1 MNILNINELNLD
13 SGLYFLGIGGISMSA
28 IAMILSGKGYK
39 VCGYDR
45 TLNEV
50 TDKLEAN
57 GIKVYDSY
65 DASQLENCGAVIY
78 SAAFGETHPV
88 MQEVLKSG
96 KPLYSRAEVLGA
108 LANLYKNSVAV
119 AGTHGKSTTSGMLGH
134 VLLNALGCDPTVVV
148 GAVMRDVGST
158 YRIGKDENFIFEA
171 CEYKDSFLSF
181 FPKIAVVLNIK
192 LDHTDYFTGIEH
204 MRASFTQYMNNTG
217 KDGYAIYNYDCENCI
232 LSSKDYVGT
241 HVTFSADGNDEAAY
255 CAKNVSM
262 TSGFAT
268 YDVYKHGEFF
278 LSVKLSAPGEH
289 NIANSLA
296 VVAVCDIIGISKED
310 IVKGLYSYAGVGR
323 RFEYKGSFCGA
334 EVYDDYAHHP
344 DEIKVTLAAAK
355 SLARGRVVCV
365 FQPHNYSRLRDL
377 FEDFKYSFTDADLLV
392 LCPLYAAREACGTE
406 VSSELLSKYIENS
419 LYLESFDAVKEYLK
433 TELKSGDLLLIM
445 GAGDISK
452 LANSI

>member
-1 MNILNINELNLD
+1 MKINELKLD

-28 IAMILSGKGYK
+28 IAMILAEKGYRIS
-39 VCGYDR
+39 GYDR
-45 TLNEV
+45 SLGDV
-50 TDKLEAN
+50 TDKLVAN
-57 GIKVYDSY
+57 GIKVYDTFEQ
-65 DASQLENCGAVIY
+65 SQLENCGAIIY
-78 SAAFGETHPV
+78 SAAFGNDHPI
-88 MQEVLKSG
+88 MQEVLKAN

-108 LANLYKNSVAV
+108 LANLYTNSVAV

-134 VLLNALGCDPTVVV
+134 VLLNAVGCDPTVVV

-158 YRIGKDENFIFEA
+158 YRIGKDDNFVFEA

-204 MRASFTQYMNNTG
+204 MRDSFTKYMNNSG
-217 KDGYAIYNYDCENCI
+217 KDGYAVYNLDCENCV
-232 LSSKDYVGT
+232 LAAEGYVGK
-241 HVTFSADGNDEAAY
+241 HITFSANGSKKANYYAD
-255 CAKNVSM
+255 NVSL
-262 TSGFAT
+262 TGGFAT
-268 YDVYKHGEFF
+268 FDVYRNGEFF
-278 LSVKLSAPGEH
+278 LSLRLSAPGEH
-289 NIANSLA
+289 NVANSLA
-296 VVAVCDIIGISKED
+296 VVAVCDLIGISKED

-344 DEIKVTLAAAK
+344 DEIKVTLSAAK
-355 SLARGRVVCV
+355 AIARGRVIAV

-377 FEDFKYSFTDADLLV
+377 FDEFKTAFSDADQLI

-406 VSSELLSKYIENS
+406 VSSEKLSKEIKDSKYFGTFNEI
-419 LYLESFDAVKEYLK
+419 KEYLK
-433 TELKSGDLLLIM
+433 TELKAGDLLMIM
-445 GAGDISK
+445 GAGDIAK

>member
-1 MNILNINELNLD
+1 MNINELKLD
-13 SGLYFLGIGGISMSA
+13 SELYFLGIGGISMSA
-28 IAMILSGKGYK
+28 IAMILAGKGYS
-39 VCGYDR
+39 VSGYDR

-57 GIKVYDSY
+57 GIKVYDNF
-65 DASQLENCGAVIY
+65 DPVQLESCGGVIY
-78 SAAFGETHPV
+78 SAAFGSDHPV

-96 KPLYSRAEVLGA
+96 KRLYSRAEVLGA
-108 LANLYKNSVAV
+108 LANLYNNSVAV

-134 VLLNALGCDPTVVV
+134 VLLNAVGCDPTVVV

-158 YRIGKDENFIFEA
+158 YRIGKDDNFVFEA

-204 MRASFTQYMNNTG
+204 MRSSFTQYMNNTG
-217 KDGYAIYNYDCENCI
+217 KDGYSIYNLDCENCV
-232 LSSKDYVGT
+232 LAAEKYVGT
-241 HVTFSADGNDEAAY
+241 HITFSANGNENATY

-262 TSGFAT
+262 HNGFAT
-268 YDVYKHGEFF
+268 YDVYRRGEFF
-278 LSVKLSAPGEH
+278 VSLKLSAPGEH

-296 VVAVCDIIGISKED
+296 VVAVCDIIGIGKED

-334 EVYDDYAHHP
+334 DVYDDYAHHP
-344 DEIKVTLAAAK
+344 DEIKVTLSAAK
-355 SLARGRVVCV
+355 AISRGRVICV
-365 FQPHNYSRLRDL
+365 FQPHNYSRLKDL
-377 FEDFKYSFTDADLLV
+377 FSEFKTSFGDSDLLI

-406 VSSELLSKYIENS
+406 VSSKMLAEQIENA
-419 LYLESFDAVKEYLK
+419 LYFETFAEIKEYLK
-433 TELKSGDLLLIM
+433 SELQSGDLLMIM